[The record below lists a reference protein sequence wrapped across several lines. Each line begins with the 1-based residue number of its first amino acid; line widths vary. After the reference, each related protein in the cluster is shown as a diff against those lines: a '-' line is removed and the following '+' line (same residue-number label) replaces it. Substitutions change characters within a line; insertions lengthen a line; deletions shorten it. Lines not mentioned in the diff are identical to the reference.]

1 MPRLRVTA
9 GVIVVFGLVTA
20 SCTGG
25 TEARS
30 DAGAPPDAGPGPTE
44 APVAATPELTL
55 RLVRA
60 NGKTEAGSLRPRD
73 TAEPAEAI
81 RRDLEDLYET
91 AFLAPTLDRPALFSH
106 FSGEARHEAERD
118 LGRLTIG
125 PVRSELDEV
134 VPRSATV
141 SLTFLGDANGNPLAA
156 FADTEF

>member
-9 GVIVVFGLVTA
+9 VVIVLFGLVTA

-25 TEARS
+25 AQPP
-30 DAGAPPDAGPGPTE
+30 DAGAPPDAGPGRTE
-44 APVAATPELTL
+44 PPVAATPELTM

-60 NGKTEAGSLRPRD
+60 NGKTEAGNLRPAD
-73 TAEPAEAI
+73 MAEPAEAI
-81 RRDLEDLYET
+81 SRDLEDLYET

-125 PVRSELDEV
+125 PVRGELDEV
-134 VPRSATV
+134 VPRRATV
-141 SLTFLGDANGNPLAA
+141 SQRQ
-156 FADTEF
+156 